1 MLSMYTVGEF
11 QVNNSCLE
19 VSDVIHI
26 FSIQTLMQRGLEM

>member
-11 QVNNSCLE
+11 QVKYSLLGIT
-19 VSDVIHI
+19 DVIHI